1 MGLNLFDPVTASI
14 EKVLDLRTRQHATT
28 VANLANADTPGYRAR
43 HVDFARSLARLLS
56 DRESTAAQTHDAHL
70 LGNALSEVV
79 VELVDP
85 HPWAADGN
93 SVDPQ
98 REMAVLTENQLL
110 YNASIEIFNRRLG
123 LLRYAVSEGK

>member
-1 MGLNLFDPVTASI
+1 MSLVLLDPVTASI
-14 EKVLDLRTRQHATT
+14 EKALDLRTRQQAMIA
-28 VANLANADTPGYRAR
+28 ANLANSDTPGYRAR
-43 HVDFARSLARLLS
+43 HIDFGRSLARLL
-56 DRESTAAQTHDAHL
+56 RQQATAPMQTHAAHQ
-70 LGNALSEVV
+70 GAEVSRAVV
-79 VELVDP
+79 VEMQEP
-85 HPWAADGN
+85 QPWAADGN